1 MPRRA
6 KNAKPTEG
14 VAGETAPQSLALRR
28 EEAKAVG
35 KAFDGTPDRTREVLQ
50 KKHDA
55 LGGRSIA
62 EQMELVLVNA
72 MQGMEDRA
80 REGLGYSDLAVLK
93 VIAPYIMGDAA
104 KEPVKEDD
112 TNYVALMMQVT
123 DASEDKA
130 VRKYVRN
137 LLQDKGPANGQ
148 GETKP

>member
-1 MPRRA
+1 
-6 KNAKPTEG
+6 
-14 VAGETAPQSLALRR
+14 
-28 EEAKAVG
+28 
-35 KAFDGTPDRTREVLQ
+35 
-50 KKHDA
+50 
-55 LGGRSIA
+55 
-62 EQMELVLVNA
+62 
-72 MQGMEDRA
+72 MEDRA